1 MSLTIALDGMG
12 GDHGPPVVVPA
23 ALHVLTEQEDLK
35 LILVGDR
42 QVLASSLHSFGGAER
57 ERLVIHHASQV
68 VAMDELPSD
77 ALRTKKASSM
87 RVAIDLDKQGAAD
100 ACVSAGN
107 TNEKLTT
114 TNYELKTQPSFFF
127 FL

>member
-1 MSLTIALDGMG
+1 MG
-12 GDHGPPVVVPA
+12 GDHGTTVVVPA

-42 QVLASSLHSFGGAER
+42 QVFASSLHSYGGAES

-77 ALRTKKASSM
+77 ALRSMKDSSM
-87 RVAIDLDKQGAAD
+87 RVAIDLVKQGAAD
-100 ACVSAGN
+100 ACVCVGFFGVF
-107 TNEKLTT
+107 LVFVCFV
-114 TNYELKTQPSFFF
+114 LKTLPGIDRPA
-127 FL
+127 